1 MWLCVIFYGMQKM
14 KTEVQIKS
22 YPEYKQGVGRKTMM
36 ASQALAPELTFLTL
50 ILGSFS
56 TRCSAAVRRTQE
68 VNKGTQP
75 TLYTG
80 LTGLK

>member
-36 ASQALAPELTFLTL
+36 AS
-50 ILGSFS
+50 
-56 TRCSAAVRRTQE
+56 
-68 VNKGTQP
+68 
-75 TLYTG
+75 
-80 LTGLK
+80 